1 MSSVKQKQTF
11 ITACIIFVF
20 LGILTAGMG
29 PILPEFATNTGANLA
44 VVGGV
49 YTSLFLGAL
58 VSQVISGP
66 LTDKLGQRV
75 VLAISLLIIA
85 AGTAGMILSRSIW
98 GLFFITFFTGLGHGA
113 VDLSTNVMV
122 SRTFTNKNASTMN
135 LLHFFFGLGAFIGPA
150 LVSLTLRL
158 FDRGIITLWL
168 AVGMMVILAL
178 AVTRLENPPRVQS
191 ANGGNGSVYKSLT
204 LWLLSVV
211 ILLYVGLENGLGGW
225 VTTFMNQTTSLDLG
239 QAALISSG
247 FWGALT
253 LGRLLGAVLGSK
265 VSQKSLLILSLAAA
279 TMMGFVFALTVGIL
293 IPSSVSVLLIG
304 FFTGSVYPTVMS
316 LVTTAFPESPGKAA
330 SVIAAMGSIGGML
343 IPLAQ
348 GYLQEQ
354 ISPTASAWFVTIGL
368 VITFLAMTITGTK
381 LKPQSQSNNY

>member
-1 MSSVKQKQTF
+1 MY
-11 ITACIIFVF
+11 TA
-20 LGILTAGMG
+20 
-29 PILPEFATNTGANLA
+29 
-44 VVGGV
+44 
-49 YTSLFLGAL
+49 LFLGAL
-58 VSQVISGP
+58 VAQIISGP

-75 VLAISLLIIA
+75 VLTFSLLIIA

-98 GLFFITFFTGLGHGA
+98 GLFIITFLTGLGHGA

-122 SRTFTNKNASTMN
+122 SRTFTEKNASTMN
-135 LLHFFFGLGAFIGPA
+135 MLHFFFGLGAFIGPA
-150 LVSLTLRL
+150 LVSLMLR
-158 FDRGIITLWL
+158 FFNQGIITLWL
-168 AVGMMVILAL
+168 AVGMMVILSL
-178 AVTRLENPPRVQS
+178 AVTRLENPPRVHS
-191 ANGGNGSVYKSLT
+191 SDGGNGSVYKSLV

-225 VTTFMNQTTSLDLG
+225 VTTFMNQTTSLNLEK
-239 QAALISSG
+239 AALVSSG

-253 LGRLLGAVLGSK
+253 IGRLLGAVLGSK
-265 VSQKSLLILSLAAA
+265 ISQKSLLIISLAAVA
-279 TMMGFVFALTVGIL
+279 VMGFVFALTVGAL
-293 IPSSVSVLLIG
+293 LPSVASVLLIG

-354 ISPTASAWFVTIGL
+354 VSPDASAWFATIGL
-368 VITFLAMTITGTK
+368 AITFIAMVITGTRLK
-381 LKPQSQSNNY
+381 LKA

>member
-11 ITACIIFVF
+11 ITACFIFVF

-29 PILPEFATNTGANLA
+29 PILPEFSANTGANLA

-49 YTSLFLGAL
+49 YTALFLGAL
-58 VSQVISGP
+58 VAQIISGP

-75 VLAISLLIIA
+75 VLTFSLLIIA

-98 GLFFITFFTGLGHGA
+98 GLFFITFLTGLGHGA

-122 SRTFTNKNASTMN
+122 SRTFTEKNASTMN

-150 LVSLTLRL
+150 LVSLMLR
-158 FDRGIITLWL
+158 FFNQGILTLWL
-168 AVGMMVILAL
+168 AVGMMVILSL

-191 ANGGNGSVYKSLT
+191 SDGGNGSVYKSLI

-225 VTTFMNQTTSLDLG
+225 VTTFMNQTTSLNLEK
-239 QAALISSG
+239 AALVSSG

-253 LGRLLGAVLGSK
+253 IGRLLGAVLGSK
-265 VSQKSLLILSLAAA
+265 ISQKSLLIISLAAA
-279 TMMGFVFALTVGIL
+279 AMMGFVFALTVGGVL
-293 IPSSVSVLLIG
+293 PSIASVLLIG

-354 ISPTASAWFVTIGL
+354 VSPDASAWFVTIGL
-368 VITFLAMTITGTK
+368 VITFIAMLITGTR
-381 LKPQSQSNNY
+381 LKQKA

>member
-1 MSSVKQKQTF
+1 MSPAKQKQTF
-11 ITACIIFVF
+11 ITACFIFIF

-29 PILPEFATNTGANLA
+29 PILPEFSANTGSSLA

-49 YTSLFLGAL
+49 YTALFLGAL
-58 VSQVISGP
+58 VAQIISGP

-75 VLAISLLIIA
+75 VLAFSLLIIA

-98 GLFFITFFTGLGHGA
+98 GLFIITFLTGLGHGA

-122 SRTFTNKNASTMN
+122 SRTFTEKNASTMN
-135 LLHFFFGLGAFIGPA
+135 MLHFFFGLGAFIGPA
-150 LVSLTLRL
+150 LVSLMLRL
-158 FDRGIITLWL
+158 FNQGILTLWL
-168 AVGMMVILAL
+168 AVGMMVVLSV

-191 ANGGNGSVYKSLT
+191 VNGGNGSVYKSLI
-204 LWLLSVV
+204 LWLLSIV

-225 VTTFMNQTTSLDLG
+225 VTTFMNQTTRLNLG
-239 QAALISSG
+239 EAALVSSG

-253 LGRLLGAVLGSK
+253 IGRLLGAVIGSK
-265 VSQKSLLILSLAAA
+265 ISQKSLLLYSLAAA
-279 TMMGFVFALTVGIL
+279 AVTGFVFALTVGVL
-293 IPSSVSVLLIG
+293 IPSAASVLLIG

-354 ISPTASAWFVTIGL
+354 VSPAASAWYVTIGL
-368 VITFLAMTITGTK
+368 VITFIAMAITGTK
-381 LKPQSQSNNY
+381 LKQRA